1 MIVYRIFIFI
11 FIFFF
16 FNKKSF
22 GRENEFH
29 ANLGTYVNNIL
40 ATNKIQRLIKKNKK

>member
-1 MIVYRIFIFI
+1 MIVYRI

>member
-11 FIFFF
+11 FFSFFF
-16 FNKKSF
+16 IKKVF
-22 GRENEFH
+22 GEIEFH

-40 ATNKIQRLIKKNKK
+40 ATNKIQRLIKKKIK